1 MNDILKNDIVRKI
14 VVAFI
19 VLLTLFML
27 VRTYNEFRRAPYA
40 DRDLN
45 AQNTINVSGHGEVF
59 AKPDVATFTF
69 TIREEGA
76 SIIAAQQKVTTK
88 EAAVLKF
95 LKEAGLPERDIQ
107 TTNYYIYP
115 RYIYRPITTGDVKDD
130 RSLAGYEVS
139 QAMTVK
145 LRDIAQSGKIL
156 GGLGSIGVSDV
167 SGLSFTVDK
176 PDTLI
181 AEAREQAIKEA
192 KDKAQ
197 ALSKQLGVRL
207 VRIVNFNESGTPS
220 LPPFAMYDRAMG
232 GGGGSPSVPTGE
244 NKITSEITITYE
256 IR

>member
-14 VVAFI
+14 VIAFI

-27 VRTYNEFRRAPYA
+27 VRTYNEFKRAPYIGKESA
-40 DRDLN
+40 SL
-45 AQNTINVSGHGEVF
+45 NTINVSGKGEVF
-59 AKPDVATFTF
+59 AKPDIATFTF
-69 TIREEGA
+69 TIREEA
-76 SIIAAQQKVTTK
+76 TTITAAQQKVTTK

-95 LKEAGLPERDIQ
+95 LKGASIEERDIQ
-107 TTNYYIYP
+107 TTHYYIFP
-115 RYIYRPITTGDVKDD
+115 RYIYRPVTTGEVKDD
-130 RSLAGYEVS
+130 RTLAGYEVS
-139 QAMTVK
+139 QTMTVK
-145 LRDIAQSGKIL
+145 LRAIAQSGKIL

-176 PDTLI
+176 PDALI

-192 KDKAQ
+192 KDKAR

-220 LPPFAMYDRAMG
+220 LPPFPMYDRAMG
-232 GGGGSPSVPTGE
+232 GGGGSPTVPTGE